1 LIKSEVD
8 QMTTVSVEQSYAG
21 WGFWLK
27 WIVAGSIGWT
37 ASFILSISAIGAVVQ
52 ALWGDPDTILA
63 EGTLAFHTALT
74 LLFTLSGLGYGIAQ
88 WLVLR
93 RLISGSKWWPLATGI
108 GFMLAAALFGVIA
121 LAGVQNI
128 MVNEVIHNVV
138 AGAGAGA
145 AQWLILRRQMY
156 AADWWVLVNIAGFL
170 LAGAVIN
177 RMVVA
182 AGGNEAIGG
191 ILGVTA
197 MTMLTGAVLVWLL
210 RQPAPEI

>member
-1 LIKSEVD
+1 
-8 QMTTVSVEQSYAG
+8 
-21 WGFWLK
+21 
-27 WIVAGSIGWT
+27 
-37 ASFILSISAIGAVVQ
+37 
-52 ALWGDPDTILA
+52 
-63 EGTLAFHTALT
+63 
-74 LLFTLSGLGYGIAQ
+74 
-88 WLVLR
+88 
-93 RLISGSKWWPLATGI
+93 
-108 GFMLAAALFGVIA
+108 MLAAALFGVIA

-156 AADWWVLVNIAGFL
+156 AAGWWVLVNIAGFL

-177 RMVVA
+177 RLVVA

-210 RQPAPEI
+210 RQPTPEIR